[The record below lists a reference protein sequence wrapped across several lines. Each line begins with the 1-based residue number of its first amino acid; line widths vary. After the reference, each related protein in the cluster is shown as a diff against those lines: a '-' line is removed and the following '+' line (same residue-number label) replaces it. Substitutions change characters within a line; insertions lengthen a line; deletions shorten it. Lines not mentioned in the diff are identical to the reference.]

1 MINGEKVYL
10 CSIERV
16 DLESLRIWRNRS
28 EYRMFFRE
36 YREISQDMQEKW
48 YQTKVLDDLST
59 IMFAIRF
66 LDSNELIGC
75 CGLCYIN
82 WIHRNA
88 DLSLYIGWNNTYIDN
103 EGYAEEA
110 TRLLLNYSFNELGLV
125 KVWTEIYEFDELKV
139 NLYKSL
145 GFSQDGLLR
154 KQYFYEGK
162 WWNSR
167 IMSILSVD
175 YNES

>member
-1 MINGEKVYL
+1 MVYL
-10 CSIERV
+10 NSIERA

-28 EYRMFFRE
+28 GYRMYFRE
-36 YREISQDMQEKW
+36 YREINQDMQEKW
-48 YQTKVLDDLST
+48 YQIKVLEDPST
-59 IMFAIRF
+59 VMFAIHH
-66 LDSNELIGC
+66 LKNKKLIGC

-88 DLSLYIGWNNTYIDN
+88 DLSLYIGLNDVYIDSD
-103 EGYAEEA
+103 GYAEEA
-110 TRLLLNYSFNELGLV
+110 TSLLLNYGFYELGLV
-125 KVWTEIYEFDELKV
+125 KIWTEIYEFDKLKL

-154 KQYFYEGK
+154 KQYFYNGK

-167 IMSILSVD
+167 IMSILSS
-175 YNES
+175 ELEKK